1 MSSKKRKSE
10 AFLFTPGSKTL
21 NIISVELE
29 TLDTKPKKASLLDFL
44 DPHNEGRVSVV
55 KPTARDEI
63 NVVKLIKTVKRS

>member
-1 MSSKKRKSE
+1 V

-21 NIISVELE
+21 DIISVQLE
-29 TLDTKPKKASLLDFL
+29 TLDPRPKKASLLDFL
-44 DPHNEGRVSVV
+44 DPHNKSRVSVA